1 MIHLC
6 LHLATVCLHIVVE
19 VVAIVKVVVAA
30 DVAMPAHQ
38 AVLVDVM
45 ALANGDV
52 KTLVKEPV
60 VVDVNPHVQM
70 DVDGVADDL
79 F

>member
-1 MIHLC
+1 M
-6 LHLATVCLHIVVE
+6 
-19 VVAIVKVVVAA
+19 KVVVAA